1 VYPALI
7 KPYDYYIHGYKNAS
21 CPMISIIGDFV
32 TALGEKPET
41 TSTLNPESAQGLPAI
56 GGLINL

>member
-1 VYPALI
+1 
-7 KPYDYYIHGYKNAS
+7 
-21 CPMISIIGDFV
+21 MISIIGDFV

-41 TSTLNPESAQGLPAI
+41 TSTLNPESTQGLPAS